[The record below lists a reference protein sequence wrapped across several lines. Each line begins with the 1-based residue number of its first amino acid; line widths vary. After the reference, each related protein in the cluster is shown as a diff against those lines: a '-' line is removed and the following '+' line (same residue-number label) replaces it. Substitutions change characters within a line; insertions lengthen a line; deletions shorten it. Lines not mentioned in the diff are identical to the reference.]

1 MSKGPGK
8 WEERKAKRC
17 HGREEPQDMAGN
29 RQGEILSGGK

>member
-8 WEERKAKRC
+8 QEERKAKKGR
-17 HGREEPQDMAGN
+17 GREEPQDMAGN